1 MMALQFGLED
11 TMRKY
16 IGMALASLVSG
27 SVGLGAASAADMA
40 PRYTKAPP
48 PPVVTTYNWTG
59 CYVGGY
65 VGGATQSRAVN
76 SVDPTSTGGVFPA
89 GAFYNAPFSNATNGG
104 LYSYDVGNS
113 VIGGGTLGC
122 NWQAPSHWV
131 VGIEGEGGY
140 MRLTGS
146 VVDPYSVTGLGSDT
160 RDSTRIGDWFAAVT
174 GRVGY
179 AWDRVL
185 VYGKGGVGFA
195 NINSSVID
203 ACNTGACGG
212 GLLTTNYSSNQAFW
226 VGGGGIEYAFTNAW
240 SVKGEYLF
248 LGIDKTYAVC
258 GPGAAAAAGSTY
270 CSNHNIEGIHT
281 FKVGLNYHFNSPVV
295 AKY

>member
-1 MMALQFGLED
+1 MNKHFGW
-11 TMRKY
+11 
-16 IGMALASLVSG
+16 ALAAASLLSIGISG
-27 SVGLGAASAADMA
+27 TASAADLA
-40 PRYTKAPP
+40 ARPYTKAPP
-48 PPVVTTYNWTG
+48 PPVAFNWSG
-59 CYVGGY
+59 CYLGAY
-65 VGGATQSRAVN
+65 VGGATQSRNVRTA
-76 SVDPTSTGGVFPA
+76 DPTSTGGTFPA
-89 GAFYNAPFSNATNGG
+89 GTFYNSPTATAANGG
-104 LYSYDVGNS
+104 LFDYGVGS
-113 VIGGGTLGC
+113 SAIGGGTLGC
-122 NWQAPSHWV
+122 NWQGASPWV

-146 VVDPYSVTGLGSDT
+146 TVDPYSIPLLGGDT
-160 RDSTRIGDWFAAVT
+160 TASTRIGDWYASVS

-195 NINSSVID
+195 EIRSSIVD
-203 ACNTGACGG
+203 TCTTGACGG
-212 GLLTTNYSSNQAFW
+212 GLLTATGGRNQAFW
-226 VGGGGIEYAFTNAW
+226 VAGGGLEYAFDRSW

-258 GPGAAAAAGSTY
+258 GPGAAAATGSTF

-281 FKVGLNYHFNSPVV
+281 FKVGVNYRFNTPLV

>member
-1 MMALQFGLED
+1 
-11 TMRKY
+11 MRKNS
-16 IGMALASLVSG
+16 GWALAAAVSFG
-27 SVGLGAASAADMA
+27 FIGIGGAMAADMA
-40 PRYTKAPP
+40 VKAPP
-48 PPVVTTYNWTG
+48 PPVVVAYNWTG

-65 VGGATQSRAVN
+65 LGGATQSRSVH
-76 SVDPTSTGGVFPA
+76 SVDPSSTGGTFPA
-89 GAFYNAPFSNATNGG
+89 GTFYNSPIANATNGG
-104 LYSYDVGNS
+104 LYNYDLGS
-113 VIGGGTLGC
+113 SGIGGGTVGC
-122 NWQAPSHWV
+122 NWQGASRWV
-131 VGIEGEGGY
+131 VGVEGEGGY

-146 VVDPYSVTGLGSDT
+146 VIDPYSIPTLGSDT
-160 RDSTRIGDWFAAVT
+160 RDSTRIGDWYAAVT

-185 VYGKGGVGFA
+185 VYGKAGVGFA
-195 NINSSVID
+195 NISSSVID

-212 GLLTTNYSSNQAFW
+212 GLLTTNYSITQAFW
-226 VGGGGIEYAFTNAW
+226 VAGGGLEYAFNNSW

-258 GPGAAAAAGSTY
+258 GPGAAAATGSNF

-281 FKVGLNYHFNSPVV
+281 FKVGVNYHFNKPVV